1 MNNEALATL
10 AEKKLETVT
19 GGLKDF
25 RQTHLEVFKKSPLE
39 VKTPEAYK
47 FTNLKTFFGAL
58 EYSPYEGEEAK
69 AETYLSDDFHTLVFI
84 DGELQNKITVPGLSI
99 KSVEESFGVVASE
112 LKTDHPLSTLHHA
125 LLGAGVVLEIEKKTK
140 IEKPIRLV
148 NMITRSGVNAPTI
161 LIRAHSFSEATI
173 LEENFDQAIAHAFIG
188 ETYIHVE
195 AGATLEHVQVS
206 NGSDTALLHTSTH
219 TTLARDSVY
228 RNVILNISG
237 KLNRRNVSVGL
248 LESGAHA
255 ESYNLYLTNGSEHS
269 DISSVIH
276 HMAADTTSNQIA
288 KGILD
293 GESKGI
299 FTGKIH
305 IHQHAQRVNSGQI
318 NKNLLLSSK
327 ANAHSQPQLEIFADD
342 VKCSH
347 GSTTGQLSDDE
358 VFYFQARGIPAD
370 KAKTLLAHGFGMEV
384 VLKIENKI
392 VRAKVEELVMN
403 SLKTKFALG
412 GEK

>member
-327 ANAHSQPQLEIFADD
+327 ANAHSEPQLEIFADD